1 MTAEGPMTVLAVV
14 VLATMAVVV
23 ARWAWHYQM
32 RVLEALAPS
41 LWLRRLEVRITA
53 VVVHDRSVMLGVR
66 DHTDRPALHTL
77 VVRVRGESDRVV
89 ATLERWCRD
98 GDRLQFDRA
107 MSNRRVILRRL
118 HDDRT
123 LSLRLAA

>member
-1 MTAEGPMTVLAVV
+1 MTLTAVVILAVG
-14 VLATMAVVV
+14 AVVA
-23 ARWAWHYQM
+23 ARWAWRYQV

-41 LWLRRLEVRITA
+41 VWLHRLEVRITA

-66 DHTDRPALHTL
+66 DHTDRRALHTL
-77 VVRVRGESDRVV
+77 VVRVRGEGDRVV

-98 GDRLQFDRA
+98 GERLQFDRA
-107 MSNRRVILRRL
+107 RSHRRITLRRL
-118 HDDRT
+118 KDDRL

>member
-1 MTAEGPMTVLAVV
+1 MTVLA
-14 VLATMAVVV
+14 AVTLVIGAVAV
-23 ARWAWHYQM
+23 ARWSWRYQV

-41 LWLRRLEVRITA
+41 VWLHRLEVRITA

-66 DHTDRPALHTL
+66 DHTDRRALHTL
-77 VVRVRGESDRVV
+77 VVRVRGESDKVV

-98 GDRLQFDRA
+98 GDRLEFDQGR
-107 MSNRRVILRRL
+107 SKRRITLRRL
-118 HDDRT
+118 NDDRF